1 MSHRNVLGS
10 LAVLGCGL
18 AIAACSSSGGT
29 ASKATVTTTA
39 PSTSPSTAAAAPA
52 ASAASGAVDCAA
64 INAADDAVSGNDGV
78 FSSFKAEATAISNAV
93 NVTALQIGKVDPAA
107 ASAYKTQLGA
117 ALASAGDGPSLNDVL
132 TGTLASVGN
141 STGVN
146 AQLAQS
152 CP

>member
-1 MSHRNVLGS
+1 M
-10 LAVLGCGL
+10 
-18 AIAACSSSGGT
+18 
-29 ASKATVTTTA
+29 
-39 PSTSPSTAAAAPA
+39 
-52 ASAASGAVDCAA
+52 DCAA

-93 NVTALQIGKVDPAA
+93 NV
-107 ASAYKTQLGA
+107 TQLGA